1 MSDDDRDPADI
12 RAVLREHGH
21 EPPAR
26 GKLSRDWLDIYDAI
40 RAGQDGGPPPEG
52 SYDGGV
58 TVADFPP
65 DEDEA
70 AAGGVPA
77 ERAPRK
83 PRATRKPL
91 TERLKA
97 ARGKA
102 KAKPKGKPR
111 PRVPVDRV
119 VGMVWEALGRMF
131 TPLSAPT
138 GRCLQL
144 QAPVAGLILEDV
156 VKGTVADRVLQP
168 IARAE
173 EKGKKVFALAAP
185 PAIVLAI
192 EQSQAAVIAGRL
204 TEQQYRAREAIL
216 LPMLQESLMMWDD
229 VAGEKIEAQMAR
241 DAERGP
247 ARERAQRIMRMIFAP
262 PTAGP
267 GTPSP
272 EDEAAAAAQAA
283 AMAGA
288 GL

>member
-1 MSDDDRDPADI
+1 MSDDHDPADI

-26 GKLSRDWLDIYDAI
+26 GKLSQAWLDIYDAI
-40 RAGQDGGPPPEG
+40 RAGQDSQPPEG

-65 DEDEA
+65 GEDEA
-70 AAGGVPA
+70 DTGEVPA

-83 PRATRKPL
+83 PRAKRQPL
-91 TERLKA
+91 TERLRA
-97 ARGKA
+97 ARGKP
-102 KAKPKGKPR
+102 KPKGRAK

-131 TPLSAPT
+131 TPLSPPT

-168 IARAE
+168 LARAE
-173 EKGKKVFALAAP
+173 EKGKKVLAVAAP
-185 PAIVLAI
+185 PMLVLAI
-192 EQSQAAVIAGRL
+192 EQAQALPDPQRM
-204 TEQQYRAREAIL
+204 AREAFL
-216 LPMLQESLMMWDD
+216 VPMLLESLTLWDD

-247 ARERAQRIMRMIFAP
+247 ARERAQRIMAMIFAP
-262 PTAGP
+262 PTPAGSP
-267 GTPSP
+267 GTSP
-272 EDEAAAAAQAA
+272 EDETAARAQAD
-283 AMAGA
+283 MAGA
-288 GL
+288 GIG